1 MKEDP
6 LFHLLDRVWQAP
18 GVNSDRRDPGPG
30 HRSRRQESRE
40 TTALLRGPARLLLRL
55 PTNPQATAAALDQAI
70 QQVPSLQPGLSL
82 FGRDT
87 KTRHWV
93 RVGKIT
99 RVWRDGKDVCQE
111 ADIDSGVEL
120 DALAPVYTRI
130 DVLLGAAEGSPG

>member
-6 LFHLLDRVWQAP
+6 LFHLLDRAWQAP
-18 GVNSDRRDPGPG
+18 GVSSERRDLGPG
-30 HRSRRQESRE
+30 HRSRREESRE
-40 TTALLRGPARLLLRL
+40 TMALLRGPARLMLHL

-82 FGRDT
+82 FGRDP

-99 RVWRDGKDVCQE
+99 RVWRDGQHICQE
-111 ADIDSGVEL
+111 ADIDPGVAV
-120 DALAPVYTRI
+120 DALAPGYTRI
-130 DVLLGAAEGSPG
+130 DVVVPAGGHP